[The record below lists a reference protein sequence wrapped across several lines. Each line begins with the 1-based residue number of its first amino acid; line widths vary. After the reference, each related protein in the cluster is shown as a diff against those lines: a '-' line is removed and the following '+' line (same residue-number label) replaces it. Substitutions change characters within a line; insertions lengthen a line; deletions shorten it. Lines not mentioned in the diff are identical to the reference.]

1 MALAYLTINLDAF
14 TGDDHPPISQ
24 YSTITLDPGADHI
37 DEDADVIHV
46 RTIVVSLDQQ
56 GKAATAN
63 GVPCVDGR
71 VPVVAGV
78 AYAVS
83 APNILRGGPHYIPA
97 LTAGQVVDLS
107 DYITP
112 GAPLTPDQ
120 AAILT
125 ARIKALE
132 TTPPDHG
139 ALTGLGDDDHPQY
152 LTTGRGDE
160 RYVQGSDSR
169 LTLADTAVQP
179 ADLNAYAT
187 DAELTAGLVTKAD
200 ASHSH
205 TIADT
210 TGLQTALDGKAAT
223 SHTHTG
229 VYAPAL
235 GADDNYVTDAEKAA
249 LHTHPAVI
257 AQGATQADART
268 AIGLGSAATTASTA
282 YATAAQGTT
291 ADAALAAVAAEAAA
305 RGAAL
310 GGKVDKGALA
320 IEPTGMVADDAT
332 DARASIQAALNV
344 GATFASRREVRLPAG
359 TFYLA
364 TSLDIDRPV
373 HIRGA
378 GRDNTVVRIGVS
390 AFKALSDNV
399 TIEGITFKAT
409 TDKWLMNTQASGASF
424 KGWKFRDCVFDK
436 VGLNLSACGR
446 DMGNGSTEATGTRV
460 AVNPVV
466 DGCEFFGYAGNE
478 TMYIAGTTGA
488 HITDCHIHDCGTD
501 TASGEGIKVL
511 HNATGTVIDG
521 CLVERTTRDGIDAYN
536 AIATTIS
543 NCVIRDPGVNGIEI
557 KWATT
562 DTTLCRENTFV
573 GNRVERAGSA
583 GYNLD
588 APKTIA
594 VGNVA
599 LSCTGSGFRFSSST
613 DGGLV
618 GTDGGT
624 FIGNQALNGSADG
637 FLGGALALNN
647 SLVGNIALGNTGI
660 GFNVVGGQVMGF
672 NAASGNTAGNY
683 PASSMQ
689 NIKAFIGNLGSATPG
704 EARLANNV
712 PFMSYLTNGNVMDLL
727 KLSSSNVVL
736 VGTTASGGPSLRL
749 QAPSG
754 SLIESVGRFLPA
766 VTNTY
771 DLGGSAA
778 KWKDLYMA
786 GVIKTAAVATG
797 SRPTAAIAGAG
808 GQMYDTTLSKPI
820 WSDGTVWRDAAG
832 TAV

>member
-1 MALAYLTINLDAF
+1 
-14 TGDDHPPISQ
+14 
-24 YSTITLDPGADHI
+24 
-37 DEDADVIHV
+37 
-46 RTIVVSLDQQ
+46 
-56 GKAATAN
+56 
-63 GVPCVDGR
+63 
-71 VPVVAGV
+71 
-78 AYAVS
+78 
-83 APNILRGGPHYIPA
+83 
-97 LTAGQVVDLS
+97 
-107 DYITP
+107 
-112 GAPLTPDQ
+112 
-120 AAILT
+120 
-125 ARIKALE
+125 
-132 TTPPDHG
+132 
-139 ALTGLGDDDHPQY
+139 
-152 LTTGRGDE
+152 
-160 RYVQGSDSR
+160 
-169 LTLADTAVQP
+169 
-179 ADLNAYAT
+179 
-187 DAELTAGLVTKAD
+187 
-200 ASHSH
+200 
-205 TIADT
+205 
-210 TGLQTALDGKAAT
+210 
-223 SHTHTG
+223 
-229 VYAPAL
+229 
-235 GADDNYVTDAEKAA
+235 
-249 LHTHPAVI
+249 
-257 AQGATQADART
+257 
-268 AIGLGSAATTASTA
+268 
-282 YATAAQGTT
+282 
-291 ADAALAAVAAEAAA
+291 
-305 RGAAL
+305 
-310 GGKVDKGALA
+310 
-320 IEPTGMVADDAT
+320 MVADDAT

-409 TDKWLMNTQASGASF
+409 TDKWLMDTQASGASF

-521 CLVERTTRDGIDAYN
+521 CLIERTTRDGIDAYN

-573 GNRVERAGSA
+573 GNRVERAGSV

-599 LSCTGSGFRFSSST
+599 LSCTGSGFRFSSSA

>member
-1 MALAYLTINLDAF
+1 VSFRFQFRRGTTAERDASNPILAAGEPAVVLDSGQPAELVLGDGVTAMADLRAAVWDDDARLALADTA
-14 TGDDHPPISQ
+14 TQPGDLG
-24 YSTITLDPGADHI
+24 TAAA
-37 DEDADVIHV
+37 ADVAD
-46 RTIVVSLDQQ
+46 L
-56 GKAATAN
+56 ATA
-63 GVPCVDGR
+63 
-71 VPVVAGV
+71 A
-78 AYAVS
+78 
-83 APNILRGGPHYIPA
+83 
-97 LTAGQVVDLS
+97 Q
-107 DYITP
+107 
-112 GAPLTPDQ
+112 GA
-120 AAILT
+120 
-125 ARIKALE
+125 K
-132 TTPPDHG
+132 
-139 ALTGLGDDDHPQY
+139 
-152 LTTGRGDE
+152 
-160 RYVQGSDSR
+160 
-169 LTLADTAVQP
+169 ADTAVQP
-179 ADLNAYAT
+179 AELAAYAT
-187 DAELTAGLVTKAD
+187 DAELSGGLA
-200 ASHSH
+200 
-205 TIADT
+205 
-210 TGLQTALDGKAAT
+210 
-223 SHTHTG
+223 
-229 VYAPAL
+229 
-235 GADDNYVTDAEKAA
+235 
-249 LHTHPAVI
+249 
-257 AQGATQADART
+257 
-268 AIGLGSAATTASTA
+268 
-282 YATAAQGTT
+282 
-291 ADAALAAVAAEAAA
+291 
-305 RGAAL
+305 
-310 GGKVDKGALA
+310 GKVDKGALA

-378 GRDNTVVRIGVS
+378 GRGNTVVRIGVS

-409 TDKWLMNTQASGASF
+409 TDKWLMNTQASGVSF

-501 TASGEGIKVL
+501 TANGEGIKVL

-521 CLVERTTRDGIDAYN
+521 CLIERTTRDGIDAYN

-543 NCVIRDPGVNGIEI
+543 NCVIRDPGINGIEI

-573 GNRVERAGSA
+573 GNRVERAGAA

-599 LSCTGSGFRFSSST
+599 LSCTGSGFRFSSSA

-637 FLGGALALNN
+637 FLGGPLALNN
-647 SLVGNIALGNTGI
+647 SLVGNIALGNAGI
-660 GFNVVGGQVMGF
+660 GFHVVGGQVMGF

-683 PASSMQ
+683 PASGMQ

-736 VGTTASGGPSLRL
+736 VGTTAPGGPSLRL

-766 VTNTY
+766 VTNIY

-797 SRPTAAIAGAG
+797 SRPTAASAGAG